1 MTKYK
6 KLPEEIRK
14 AAEKFDDAIVNKNL
28 NLVLE
33 CFADDCEI
41 ELLGLTLF
49 GKDGATKWFYWMY
62 RHIKSLKFIP
72 VTIMAEGNTFF
83 EEFIVKGILRNGDEF
98 TSKQSEVL
106 VYENLKVKSLRLYFD
121 RLDFADSIAHGFTQ
135 KAIIKQVI
143 KKSQEG
149 LA

>member
-6 KLPEEIRK
+6 KLHEEIRK
-14 AAEKFDDAIVNKNL
+14 VAEKFDDTIVNKNL
-28 NLVLE
+28 DLVLE

-41 ELLGLTLF
+41 ELLGLTLH

-62 RHIKSLKFIP
+62 RHIESLEFIP
-72 VTIMAEGNTFF
+72 VIIMVEGNTFF

-98 TSKQSEVL
+98 SSKQSEIL

-121 RLDFADSIAHGFTQ
+121 RLDFADAVAHGFAQ

>member
-6 KLPEEIRK
+6 KLPEEIRRV
-14 AAEKFDDAIVNKNL
+14 AEKFDDAIVNKDL
-28 NLVLE
+28 AFVLE

-41 ELLGLTLF
+41 ELLGLTLY
-49 GKDGATKWFYWMY
+49 GKGGVTKWFYWMY
-62 RHIKSLKFIP
+62 RHIESLELIP
-72 VTIMAEGNTFF
+72 ITIMAEGNTFF

-98 TSKQSEVL
+98 TSKQSEIL

-121 RLDFADSIAHGFTQ
+121 RLDFADSVAHGFAQ